1 MKKIIVAG
9 GGIAGLTTGIY
20 ARLAG
25 YEAEIYEKNPVVGG
39 ECMGWNRN
47 GYHIDNCIHWLTG
60 TKPDTSLYN
69 VWKTVGAIDENTKY
83 GDITEFYTCELNGQT
98 ATLWHDLEKTRKE
111 LIQISP
117 EDEEEINKFIEHVEY
132 AKQCLIPSE
141 KPMEMM
147 GIKDYIDMGKE
158 MADMPKVM
166 KEYGKINLSQLAD
179 RFKNPLIKML
189 MSEYMPKE
197 YVAYSFLVSYA
208 TMASGNGNVPLGGS
222 LAMSLRMRD
231 KFVSLGGKVFTG
243 KAVEEIIIENG
254 TATGIKLEDGSIHK
268 ADYII
273 PTVDFNVLFN
283 KLVDKKYMPA
293 ELKDAYADEKAYP
306 VTSGFQAAFTVKGSM
321 PIRGTVLFPCDEF
334 RMGNKTYDRLSY
346 KVYDYDELFKKDG
359 KTVIQVHIVQDHEDY
374 YFWKGLSAEEYK
386 TKKAEYAEMMKE
398 QLEKRFPELKGNL
411 ELLDVWTPLTYERYC
426 GAYHGAYMSFVT
438 TTGGKAFRTKGTVKG
453 IKNMYLAGQWTMAP
467 GGLPVAAVSGKFA
480 VQRILKSEHKDIK
493 VD

>member
-158 MADMPKVM
+158 MADMPKVT

-231 KFVSLGGKVFTG
+231 KFVSLGGNVFTG

-254 TATGIKLEDGSIHK
+254 TATGIKLEDGSI
-268 ADYII
+268 Y
-273 PTVDFNVLFN
+273 
-283 KLVDKKYMPA
+283 
-293 ELKDAYADEKAYP
+293 
-306 VTSGFQAAFTVKGSM
+306 G
-321 PIRGTVLFPCDEF
+321 
-334 RMGNKTYDRLSY
+334 
-346 KVYDYDELFKKDG
+346 
-359 KTVIQVHIVQDHEDY
+359 
-374 YFWKGLSAEEYK
+374 
-386 TKKAEYAEMMKE
+386 
-398 QLEKRFPELKGNL
+398 
-411 ELLDVWTPLTYERYC
+411 
-426 GAYHGAYMSFVT
+426 
-438 TTGGKAFRTKGTVKG
+438 
-453 IKNMYLAGQWTMAP
+453 
-467 GGLPVAAVSGKFA
+467 
-480 VQRILKSEHKDIK
+480 
-493 VD
+493 